1 MQITSDLRPMFSYSL
16 LTILF
21 FLILILLNLFFILKK
36 DNRKEKQ
43 SIPTIIQPTYQDK
56 ESIKNKFLK
65 EIDLLKK
72 QLEENK
78 LTTRKAYQRL
88 SVIIRTFIFQMTSIK
103 IQNYTLEEI
112 RKIDLPVI
120 TTLIEE
126 YYDPEFSIKTE
137 GNIKESIDKTRQV
150 IQTWK

>member
-21 FLILILLNLFFILKK
+21 FLILILLNIFFILKK
-36 DNRKEKQ
+36 DNKKEKQ
-43 SIPTIIQPTYQDK
+43 SIPTIVQPNIQDK
-56 ESIKNKFLK
+56 ESIKLKFLK

-112 RKIDLPVI
+112 KKINLPII

-126 YYDPEFSIKTE
+126 YYDPEFSVKTE
-137 GNIKESIDKTRQV
+137 GNIIESIEKTRQV